1 MGIQTTNSLM
11 LKHSYNKKEKTNKI
25 TKMAFKFSNVI
36 VCELPESYSSS
47 ALGLTSAV
55 DMTRARSQWR
65 QYVSSLEGLGY
76 KVTILPADEKFPD
89 CVFVE
94 DTAVIVQGH
103 ALLTQPGDPSRRD
116 EINNMRPVLEKQG
129 LVVMKVTDPGV
140 KLDGGDVIFTGKEIL
155 VGLSSR
161 TNQEGVDAIAEAF
174 PGFPVTGIPVSGP
187 LHHKTLITLCSPDT
201 FAVST
206 QSGHSVTMYQRI
218 QKLAKFQY
226 KCIEVPD
233 DMASNV
239 IYMNGALLHKSWTE
253 SKEAAEIFC
262 NYCSK
267 TRPGDGPTK
276 SIDLDLS
283 EIEKAVGSLTC
294 MSLRFNPNAAVA

>member
-1 MGIQTTNSLM
+1 MG
-11 LKHSYNKKEKTNKI
+11 
-25 TKMAFKFSNVI
+25 
-36 VCELPESYSSS
+36 
-47 ALGLTSAV
+47 GLTSAV

-65 QYVSSLEGLGY
+65 QYVSSLE
-76 KVTILPADEKFPD
+76 
-89 CVFVE
+89 
-94 DTAVIVQGH
+94 DTAVIVLGH
-103 ALLTQPGDPSRRD
+103 TLLTKPGDPSRRD
-116 EINNMRPVLEKQG
+116 EIKNMKPVLEKQG
-129 LVVMKVTDPGV
+129 LVVMEITDPDA

-161 TNQEGVDAIAEAF
+161 TNQAGVDAVSEAF

-187 LHHKTLITLCSPDT
+187 LHLKTLITLCSPDT

-206 QSGHSVTMYQRI
+206 QSGHSVTMYERI

-226 KCIEVPD
+226 KCLEVPN

-253 SKEAAEIFC
+253 SREAAEIFC
-262 NYCSK
+262 NFCSK

-276 SIDLDLS
+276 SID
-283 EIEKAVGSLTC
+283 
-294 MSLRFNPNAAVA
+294 

>member
-1 MGIQTTNSLM
+1 MGQSYSKVPREHI
-11 LKHSYNKKEKTNKI
+11 KHKI
-25 TKMAFKFSNVI
+25 CKMASEFSNVI
-36 VCELPESYSSS
+36 VCELPDSYATA
-47 ALGLTSAV
+47 ALGLSSPVNMDLARQQWKSYV
-55 DMTRARSQWR
+55 RA
-65 QYVSSLEGLGY
+65 LENLGCQ
-76 KVTILPADEKFPD
+76 VTTLPADEKFPD

-94 DTAVIVQGH
+94 DTAVIVMGH
-103 ALLTQPGDPSRRD
+103 ALLTKPGDPSRTD
-116 EINNMRPVLEKQG
+116 EIKNMRPVLEKQG
-129 LVVMKVTDPGV
+129 LIVMEINDPSA

-161 TNQEGVDAIAEAF
+161 TNQAGVDAVSEAF

-187 LHHKTLITLCSPDT
+187 LHLKTLITLCSPDT

-226 KCIEVPD
+226 KCLEVPD

-253 SKEAAEIFC
+253 SRESAEIFC
-262 NYCSK
+262 NFCSK

>member
-1 MGIQTTNSLM
+1 
-11 LKHSYNKKEKTNKI
+11 
-25 TKMAFKFSNVI
+25 MAFQFNSAI
-36 VCELPESYSSS
+36 VCELPNSYATA
-47 ALGLTSAV
+47 ALGLTSPV
-55 DMTRARSQWR
+55 DMVKARQQWS
-65 QYVSSLEGLGY
+65 QYVKSLESLGVQ
-76 KVTILPADEKFPD
+76 VTVLPADEKFPD

-161 TNQEGVDAIAEAF
+161 TNQAGVDAIAEAF

-187 LHHKTLITLCSPDT
+187 LHLKTLVTMCGPNT
-201 FAVST
+201 FCASS
-206 QSGHSVTMYQRI
+206 QSGDSTAMLKRI
-218 QKLAKFQY
+218 QQLAKFEY
-226 KCIEVPD
+226 KSLIVSD

-253 SKEAAEIFC
+253 SKESAEIFC
-262 NYCSK
+262 SYCSR
-267 TRPGDGPTK
+267 TVPGEGPTR

-294 MSLRFNPNAAVA
+294 MSLRYNSNKAIGA

>member
-1 MGIQTTNSLM
+1 MDLARPQSYSKVPREHI
-11 LKHSYNKKEKTNKI
+11 KHKI
-25 TKMAFKFSNVI
+25 CKMAFEFSDVI
-36 VCELPESYSSS
+36 VCELPDSYATA
-47 ALGLTSAV
+47 ALGLSSPVNMDLARQQWKSYV
-55 DMTRARSQWR
+55 RALEKLGCQVLDLIGSTRIS
-65 QYVSSLEGLGY
+65 
-76 KVTILPADEKFPD
+76 D

-94 DTAVIVQGH
+94 DTAVIVMGH
-103 ALLTQPGDPSRRD
+103 ALLTKPGDPSRTD
-116 EINNMRPVLEKQG
+116 EIKNMRPVLEKQG
-129 LVVMKVTDPGV
+129 LIVMEINDPSA

-161 TNQEGVDAIAEAF
+161 TNQAGVDAVSEAF

-187 LHHKTLITLCSPDT
+187 LHLKTLITLCSPDT

-206 QSGHSVTMYQRI
+206 QSGHSTTMYQRI

-226 KCIEVPD
+226 KCLEVPD

-253 SKEAAEIFC
+253 SRESAEIFC
-262 NYCSK
+262 NFCSK

>member
-1 MGIQTTNSLM
+1 
-11 LKHSYNKKEKTNKI
+11 
-25 TKMAFKFSNVI
+25 MAFQFSKAI
-36 VCELPESYSSS
+36 VCELADSYATS
-47 ALGLTSAV
+47 ALGLSSPV
-55 DMTRARSQWR
+55 DMALARQQWGA
-65 QYVSSLEGLGY
+65 YVKALESLGCQ
-76 KVTILPADEKFPD
+76 VTVLPADERFPD

-116 EINNMRPVLEKQG
+116 EIENMKPVLEKQG
-129 LVVMKVTDPGV
+129 LVVMQVKNPVA

-187 LHHKTLITLCSPDT
+187 LHLKTLLTMSGPNT
-201 FAVST
+201 FCASS
-206 QSGHSVTMYQRI
+206 QSGHSTAMLKRI
-218 QKLAKFQY
+218 QSLAKFEY
-226 KCIEVPD
+226 KSLIVND

-253 SKEAAEIFC
+253 SKESAETFC
-262 NYCSK
+262 SYCSR
-267 TRPGDGPTK
+267 TCPGEGPTR

-294 MSLRFNPNAAVA
+294 MSLRFNSNKAIGA

>member
-1 MGIQTTNSLM
+1 
-11 LKHSYNKKEKTNKI
+11 
-25 TKMAFKFSNVI
+25 MAFEFNRVI
-36 VCELPESYSSS
+36 VCELPDSYSTA
-47 ALGLTSAV
+47 ALGLSEKV
-55 DMTRARSQWR
+55 DIGKARHQWR
-65 QYVSSLEGLGY
+65 QYVSALESLGCQ
-76 KVTILPADEKFPD
+76 VQVLPPDERFPD

-94 DTAVIVQGH
+94 DTAVIVHGH

-116 EINNMRPVLEKQG
+116 EIQNMRPVLEKQG
-129 LVVMKVTDPGV
+129 LVVMGVTNPAA

-161 TNQEGVDAIAEAF
+161 TNQEGVDAISEAF

-187 LHHKTLITLCSPDT
+187 LHLKTLITLCAPDT

-226 KCIEVPD
+226 KCLEVPD

-253 SKEAAEIFC
+253 SREAAEIFC